1 VWSRHHQEQLE
12 LKKKERLREKDLL
25 KFEPTINK
33 KSTRLASQNA
43 RAKSSGGLTSRE
55 KNEINKMGDNYEDF
69 LLSKV
74 LLFKDKLA
82 EKARALE
89 TERSRTYAPN
99 LLIPSIRSSNA
110 SRNLSSGNKRS
121 KSAQNLTIPN

>member
-1 VWSRHHQEQLE
+1 M
-12 LKKKERLREKDLL
+12 L